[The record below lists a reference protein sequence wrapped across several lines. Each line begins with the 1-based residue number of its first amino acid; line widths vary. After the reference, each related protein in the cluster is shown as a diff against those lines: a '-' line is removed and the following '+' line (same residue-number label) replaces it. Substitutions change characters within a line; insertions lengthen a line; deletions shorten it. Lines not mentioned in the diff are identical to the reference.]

1 MRTII
6 HGVPYWALVVAFLGV
21 LSGPAWAQSGT
32 ASSAGETLFKAKCAM
47 CHGPDGS
54 GKTMMGERLKI
65 PDLRSEEVQKQT
77 DTQLKEIITNGKA
90 KMPAYK
96 GKIQPPQIEQLVG
109 EIRELGKK
117 K

>member
-1 MRTII
+1 MKTII
-6 HGVPYWALVVAFLGV
+6 RGVICWAAVVAV
-21 LSGPAWAQSGT
+21 LCLSSGLAIAQSGKVG
-32 ASSAGETLFKAKCAM
+32 SEGETLFKAKCAM

-65 PDLRSEEVQKQT
+65 PDLRSEEVQKRT
-77 DTQLKEIITNGKA
+77 DAQLKEIITNGKA

-96 GKIQPPQIEQLVG
+96 GKVTPEQVDQLVT